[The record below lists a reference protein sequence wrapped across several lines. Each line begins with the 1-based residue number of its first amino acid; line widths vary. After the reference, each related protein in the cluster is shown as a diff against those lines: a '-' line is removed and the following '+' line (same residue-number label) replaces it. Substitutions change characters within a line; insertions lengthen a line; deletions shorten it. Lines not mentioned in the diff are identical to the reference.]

1 MPLFVSWLPELE
13 LDDLFI
19 SLPAISSFSTIKI
32 VFLIK
37 VYKARPGFDPETRLK
52 LSSCV
57 RLIRG
62 PVA

>member
-32 VFLIK
+32 VFLMKI
-37 VYKARPGFDPETRLK
+37 YKTQPGFDPETSHVPGER
-52 LSSCV
+52 
-57 RLIRG
+57 
-62 PVA
+62 ATT